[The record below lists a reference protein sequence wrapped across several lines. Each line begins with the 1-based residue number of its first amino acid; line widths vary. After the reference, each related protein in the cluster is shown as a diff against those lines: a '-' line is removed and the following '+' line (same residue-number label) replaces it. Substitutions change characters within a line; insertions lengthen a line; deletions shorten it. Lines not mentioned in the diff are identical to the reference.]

1 MAGPLTGV
9 TVLDLTRLLPGG
21 FCTGLL
27 GDLGADVVKVEDT
40 GMGDYMR
47 FGGASIGPYSGA
59 HWVLNRNKRS
69 MRLNLKLPEGVA
81 VLERL
86 ASSADVLV
94 EGFRPGVMDKL
105 GVGYEDLRQANAA
118 LVYCSISGYGAD
130 GPYRDLAGHDVN
142 YMSYTGGLSV
152 CGQDPEAK
160 PAFPGLQIGDVGG
173 GGLMAAVGIL
183 AALVRARE
191 TGKGDFV
198 DIGMSDGIVSWLAP
212 IAGEY
217 IATGK
222 APGPGE
228 YVLNGRFPC
237 YDVYECADGRY
248 VSVGALEP
256 QFWAALVSAL
266 GRSDLAHGFDP
277 SHREEIAA
285 EFAQRTRDEWMDVFE
300 GLDVCVAPVKTVAE
314 AFEDPQVRHRGM
326 VVEQE
331 HPSAGKFPQ
340 LGIPVKLREAPG
352 ALERVAPAHGEHTDE
367 VLAAAGYGPE
377 EIVALRRGGVV

>member
-142 YMSYTGGLSV
+142 
-152 CGQDPEAK
+152 
-160 PAFPGLQIGDVGG
+160 
-173 GGLMAAVGIL
+173 
-183 AALVRARE
+183 
-191 TGKGDFV
+191 
-198 DIGMSDGIVSWLAP
+198 
-212 IAGEY
+212 
-217 IATGK
+217 
-222 APGPGE
+222 
-228 YVLNGRFPC
+228 
-237 YDVYECADGRY
+237 
-248 VSVGALEP
+248 
-256 QFWAALVSAL
+256 
-266 GRSDLAHGFDP
+266 
-277 SHREEIAA
+277 
-285 EFAQRTRDEWMDVFE
+285 
-300 GLDVCVAPVKTVAE
+300 
-314 AFEDPQVRHRGM
+314 
-326 VVEQE
+326 
-331 HPSAGKFPQ
+331 
-340 LGIPVKLREAPG
+340 
-352 ALERVAPAHGEHTDE
+352 
-367 VLAAAGYGPE
+367 
-377 EIVALRRGGVV
+377 